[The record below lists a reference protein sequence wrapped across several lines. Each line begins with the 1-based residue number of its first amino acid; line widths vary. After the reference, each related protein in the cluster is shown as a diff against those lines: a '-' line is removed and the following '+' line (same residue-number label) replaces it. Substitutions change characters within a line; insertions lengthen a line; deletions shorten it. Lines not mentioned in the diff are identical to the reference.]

1 MIGHYVAL
9 IRRELWEHRSI
20 YVTPLVIASIVTLG
34 TLTALVFVGGE
45 FREELDFAIFGAQN
59 AAGDTGRKAVLT
71 GLFVGSSW
79 LFLLGL
85 GVLTV
90 FYALDSLYAERKDKS
105 ILFWRS
111 LPVTDAETVI
121 SKLLT
126 ALLVIPA
133 VAAVGII
140 VTHLINLVITSVWVS
155 FQGGDASLLIW
166 ESVPLLDNW
175 LAMIIVLFALSIWM
189 SPFVGWFLF
198 VSGYTRRAPLLMAF
212 LPLVLIPMIEGIF
225 LRSKHFAEAVWGRSA
240 SIPIFADIDIERFFD
255 EENPFHG
262 AHDITKEISSLLA
275 HLDVAKFFGSVDTWI
290 GIVVCGLLTTAAIYV
305 RRYRDES

>member
-1 MIGHYVAL
+1 VIGHYVAL
-9 IRRELWEHRSI
+9 IKRELWEHRSI
-20 YVTPLVIASIVTLG
+20 FVTPIAMASIVTLG
-34 TLTALVFVGGE
+34 TLTALVFVGE
-45 FREELDFAIFGAQN
+45 FQKELNLAIFGAQN
-59 AAGDTGRKAVLT
+59 VAGETERKAVLT
-71 GLFVGSSW
+71 GLFLMSSW

-126 ALLVIPA
+126 ALFVIPTIA
-133 VAAVGII
+133 MVGII
-140 VTHLINLVITSVWVS
+140 GTHVINLVITSLWVS
-155 FQGGDASLLIW
+155 SKGGDSGMLIW
-166 ESVPLLDNW
+166 GSVSFLDNW
-175 LAMIIVLFALSIWM
+175 LAMIVVLYGIAIWM
-189 SPFVGWFLF
+189 SPFIGWFLF
-198 VSGYTRRAPLLMAF
+198 VSAWTRRSPLLVAF

-225 LRSKHFAEAVWGRSA
+225 LRSAHFAEAVWGRSA
-240 SIPIFADIDIERFFD
+240 QIPMFAGIDMERFFD
-255 EENPFHG
+255 EDNPMHS
-262 AHDITKEISSLLA
+262 AANLPEEMVSLLA
-275 HLDVAKFFGSVDTWI
+275 HLDLGKFFTSIDTWI

>member
-1 MIGHYVAL
+1 VIGHYVAL

-20 YVTPLVIASIVTLG
+20 FVTPIAIASIVTLG
-34 TLTALVFVGGE
+34 TLTALVFVGE
-45 FREELDFAIFGAQN
+45 FQEELNLAIFGAQN
-59 AAGDTGRKAVLT
+59 VAGETERKAVLT
-71 GLFVGSSW
+71 GLFIGSSW

-133 VAAVGII
+133 IAILGIFA
-140 VTHLINLVITSVWVS
+140 THLINLFVTSIWVS
-155 FQGGDASLLIW
+155 SKGGDASMLIW
-166 ESVPLLDNW
+166 GSVPIVDNW
-175 LAMIIVLFALSIWM
+175 LAMILVIYAIAIWM

-198 VSGYTRRAPLLMAF
+198 VSAWTKRSPLLMAF

-225 LRSKHFAEAVWGRSA
+225 MRSAHFAEAVWGRA
-240 SIPIFADIDIERFFD
+240 AQIPIFAGIDMERFFD
-255 EENPFHG
+255 EENPMHSAG
-262 AHDITKEISSLLA
+262 GVPEEMISLLA
-275 HLDVAKFFGSVDTWI
+275 HLDLGRFVASIDTWI

>member
-1 MIGHYVAL
+1 MMGHYIAL

-20 YVTPLVIASIVTLG
+20 FVTPLVIASVVTLG
-34 TLTALVFVGGE
+34 TLTALVFVGE
-45 FREELDFAIFGAQN
+45 FRAELDLAIFGAQN
-59 AAGDTGRKAVLT
+59 VAGEPQRKAVLT

-90 FYALDSLYAERKDKS
+90 FYALDSLYSERKDKS

-121 SKLLT
+121 SKLMT

-133 VAAVGII
+133 VAIAGII
-140 VTHLINLVITSVWVS
+140 VTHLVNLVVTSIWVS
-155 FQGGDASLLIW
+155 SKGGDASMLIW
-166 ESVPLLDNW
+166 GSVPLLDNW
-175 LAMIIVLFALSIWM
+175 LAMIVVVFAISIWM

-225 LRSKHFAEAVWGRSA
+225 MRSKHFADAVWGRA
-240 SIPIFADIDIERFFD
+240 AGIPIFAGIDMERFFD
-255 EENPFHG
+255 EESPLHAAGNIP
-262 AHDITKEISSLLA
+262 EEMVSLLA
-275 HLDVAKFFGSVDTWI
+275 HLDIAQFFGSIDTWI